1 MHREEFAMKK
11 IEAIFRP
18 SKLDDVRNALEK
30 IGLPGVTIIQVEGHG
45 TQKGI
50 TQQWR
55 GTEVKVS
62 LLTKVKIEIVVKD
75 EAVDAVTAAI
85 IKAAK
90 TGEIGDGKIFVTT
103 VDNAIRI
110 RTGEQGIVAL

>member
-1 MHREEFAMKK
+1 MKK

-18 SKLDDVRNALEK
+18 GKLDDVRNALEK
-30 IGLPGVTIIQVEGHG
+30 IGLPGVTISEVEGHG

-55 GTEVKVS
+55 GAEVKVS
-62 LLTKVKIEIVVKD
+62 LLAKVKIEIVVQD
-75 EAVDAVTAAI
+75 VAVDTVTAAI

-90 TGEIGDGKIFVTT
+90 TGAIGDGKIFISP

-110 RTGEQGIVAL
+110 RTEEQGIAAL

>member
-1 MHREEFAMKK
+1 MKK

-18 SKLDDVRNALEK
+18 GKLDDVRRALEK
-30 IGLPGVTIIQVEGHG
+30 IGLPGVTISEVEGHG

-55 GTEVKVS
+55 GAEVKVS
-62 LLTKVKIEIVVKD
+62 LLPKVRIEVVVQD
-75 EAVDAVTAAI
+75 VAVEAVSAAI

-90 TGEIGDGKIFVTT
+90 TGEIGDGKIFISP

-110 RTGEQGIVAL
+110 RTEEQGIAAL

>member
-1 MHREEFAMKK
+1 MMKK

-18 SKLDDVRNALEK
+18 GKLDDVRKALEK
-30 IGLPGVTIIQVEGHG
+30 IGLPGVTITEVEGHG

-55 GTEVKVS
+55 GKEVKVS
-62 LLTKVKIEIVVKD
+62 LLPKVKIEIVVQD
-75 EAVDAVTAAI
+75 VAVEAVTAAI

-90 TGEIGDGKIFVTT
+90 TGDIGDGKIFISP

-110 RTGEQGIVAL
+110 RTEEQGIAAL

>member
-1 MHREEFAMKK
+1 MKK

-18 SKLDDVRNALEK
+18 GKLDDVRNALEK
-30 IGLPGVTIIQVEGHG
+30 IGLPGVTITEVEGHG

-55 GTEVKVS
+55 GQKVKVS
-62 LLTKVKIEIVVKD
+62 LLTKVKIEIVVQD
-75 EAVDAVTAAI
+75 VAVEAVTAAI

-90 TGEIGDGKIFVTT
+90 TGDIGDGKIFISP

-110 RTGEQGIVAL
+110 RTEEQGIAAL

>member
-1 MHREEFAMKK
+1 MKK
-11 IEAIFRP
+11 VEAIFRP
-18 SKLDDVRNALEK
+18 VKLDDVRNTLEK

-55 GTEVKVS
+55 GTEVKIS

-75 EAVDAVTAAI
+75 EAVEAVTAAI

-90 TGEIGDGKIFVTT
+90 TGEIGDGKIFVST